1 MNGNDLKQ
9 SIGDGWY
16 FFIDIVGSSDPN
28 LSISSQLKKINRIK
42 DLISG
47 FLDTQKYPEIYKS
60 FTGDGMLIVFL
71 KYARKKIFIS

>member
-28 LSISSQLKKINRIK
+28 LSISNQLEKINRLK
-42 DLISG
+42 ELISG
-47 FLDTQKYPEIYKS
+47 FLDTQKHPEIYQS
-60 FTGDGMLIVFL
+60 FT
-71 KYARKKIFIS
+71 